1 MTKPLVY
8 KKIISWYAYSD
19 NDNTHFKQKQAR
31 LMVLLEANSDK
42 INITII
48 WYLDKPFSNWLK
60 QNTHNICN
68 VNRRERIIKGKLIIA
83 IMIIMIM
90 NNNNNDTTTTTN
102 TNNNDNNSNDSSN
115 NQYWYS
121 NNKTN

>member
-1 MTKPLVY
+1 
-8 KKIISWYAYSD
+8 
-19 NDNTHFKQKQAR
+19 
-31 LMVLLEANSDK
+31 MVLLEANSDK

-48 WYLDKPFSNWLK
+48 WYLDKPFTNWLK

-83 IMIIMIM
+83 IMIIMIIIIM
-90 NNNNNDTTTTTN
+90 NNNNDTTTTTS

-115 NQYWYS
+115 NQ
-121 NNKTN
+121 